1 MLNWSRVW
9 RRRTDVTKQPR
20 RRKHEQQMLC
30 ARRAPETFPEE
41 GALRGGS
48 LRWAWTQT
56 ARGRTG
62 PTPGPRFPLLRPPS
76 PVTPPTRTPMG
87 FGMLTSVSECGALT
101 YPHLESLGLVQTVR
115 CSEDVVLAQDGAAAK
130 PLILFVD
137 EQGLWGARRS
147 PPPEVGTDLWAPL
160 PIGNARPRAA
170 PAWPA
175 HLPAARPL
183 LFLCVPRG
191 VVPARARR
199 PHRGAHGR
207 AAAPPQVLPRC
218 AVETAALGGSFPQSS
233 QMVHPTDVCRG
244 PASGT

>member
-1 MLNWSRVW
+1 
-9 RRRTDVTKQPR
+9 
-20 RRKHEQQMLC
+20 MLC
-30 ARRAPETFPEE
+30 ARRVLETFPEE

-48 LRWAWTQT
+48 PRWAWTQT

-62 PTPGPRFPLLRPPS
+62 PTPAPRFPLLCPPS
-76 PVTPPTRTPMG
+76 PVTPPTRTPTG
-87 FGMLTSVSECGALT
+87 FGVLTSASECGALT

-147 PPPEVGTDLWAPL
+147 PPEVGTDLWAPL

-183 LFLCVPRG
+183 LFLRVPRG
-191 VVPARARR
+191 VVPARTQR
-199 PHRGAHGR
+199 PHRGAHGP
-207 AAAPPQVLPRC
+207 AAAPPQVLPPLLCRNR
-218 AVETAALGGSFPQSS
+218 SFGRLL
-233 QMVHPTDVCRG
+233 PTEQPSG
-244 PASGT
+244 PPNRRLQGPR